1 MFQITTTNRAK
12 HILENM
18 MLCVVRT
25 HLRVLSVGVSIN
37 SRTSSENRVSVGISI
52 YNRDNQATNRER
64 KLMWPRQ
71 RGFAY
76 HWFALVMR
84 CVCVYT
90 HKFLWFCNYLLT
102 TQNHHQAY

>member
-12 HILENM
+12 HIILENM

-52 YNRDNQATNRER
+52 YNRDNRATNRER
-64 KLMWPRQ
+64 KLMWPRR

-84 CVCVYT
+84 CVCLHAQISLV
-90 HKFLWFCNYLLT
+90 L
-102 TQNHHQAY
+102 